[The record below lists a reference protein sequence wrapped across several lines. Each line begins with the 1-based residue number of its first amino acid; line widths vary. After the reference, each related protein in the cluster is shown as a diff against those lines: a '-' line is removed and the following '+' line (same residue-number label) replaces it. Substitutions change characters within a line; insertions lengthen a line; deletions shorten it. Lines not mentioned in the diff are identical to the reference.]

1 MNTERMHI
9 IAGVTMFVL
18 CISLCPTTVNA
29 TVVWSDDFND
39 GTYTP
44 EWTVCDNMTFH
55 DGDYG
60 WGGSNWSATNNYLE
74 KLTGAEG
81 YNWGVISR
89 PSNIAYGTWSFDVKA
104 NGTIFFISNNFY
116 DMDDLY
122 EDASSYFMWFDVDT
136 YEEEFTIYLAKRF
149 NDARTILDAHSKIPL
164 TGWNHID
171 VTRNTTGCF
180 TVYVDGSPIIEVEDT
195 DIDTSEMFWLWFHN
209 GDMIDNIV
217 IYDEV
222 LNIATTT
229 TTTLT
234 DGTND
239 GGLPTILI
247 IMACGIAVIVLV
259 VFAKRR

>member
-1 MNTERMHI
+1 MKTRWI
-9 IAGVTMFVL
+9 QLIAGLAMVVL
-18 CISLCPTTVNA
+18 CISTCATTSNA
-29 TVVWSDDFND
+29 VVIWEDWEDDFDD
-39 GTYTP
+39 GTYAP

-81 YNWGVISR
+81 YNWGVISH
-89 PSNIAYGTWSFDVKA
+89 PSNRAYGRWSFDFKA

-122 EDASSYFMWFDVDT
+122 EDSSLYFIFFEVDA
-136 YEEEFTIYLAKRF
+136 YDEEFTIILAKRF
-149 NDARTILDAHSKIPL
+149 DNVRTILDSHSHVPL
-164 TGWNHID
+164 AGWHHLD

-180 TVYVDGSPIIEVEDT
+180 SVYLDSSQIPIMEVEDT

-217 IYDEV
+217 VDDEV
-222 LNIATTT
+222 LDYN
-229 TTTLT
+229 
-234 DGTND
+234 
-239 GGLPTILI
+239 GGGDVFPYI
-247 IMACGIAVIVLV
+247 IAVVIAVAAIVLAII
-259 VFAKRR
+259 FLRRR